1 MAQNEQK
8 QRSMNDELIQPLSP
22 ARNML
27 WNSVGSILYMGSQWL
42 ITVLVVVLSDSY
54 ENSGLLSFAMSS
66 GVMFSSV
73 ALFKVRTFQI
83 SDIDHEF
90 SQQNYIGF
98 RLLTISVAVVF
109 CLSYLRLLTDDVSY
123 VTVTIAYLFFKA
135 DEAFVDVLYGSQ
147 QKMGRMDYIGRS
159 LIIRSFALL
168 IGFLIP
174 YATVGNLHVALITMA
189 VLCVSVTVAY
199 DLVRTSWFG
208 RLRPSISL
216 EAARAIFAY
225 CVFGMAGS
233 CLSTAMV
240 SLPRQFYG
248 IAFGSEMLGIY
259 ASIATVAVLVQV
271 AVGYFYGPLIGEMAV
286 RYRRD
291 KREFNRYYLKLFVV
305 IVAVCAVLTF
315 VLSSVGGPLLV
326 LVFGAGVEPYI
337 YTFPYVLTSAGM
349 IGLLSFSNDALM
361 ATRRM
366 RSLITVNLASLV
378 VTLICSG
385 CLIPALGMNGVN
397 FSIIAGSA
405 IGVLIASLCV
415 VCGSKVNR

>member
-415 VCGSKVNR
+415 VRGSKVNR